1 MIIAIDLG
9 ATGIKVAPFERT
21 NTPAGGDP
29 LAGSVQIVPT
39 DADLGKEGIVRALD
53 RAISLYLSAQTE
65 GIAVA
70 SAGDVDPQK
79 ARITYATEN
88 LPGMTG
94 FSYAAYAKKYDIPI
108 SAINDAHAALLGEL
122 YDGAGKNYAD
132 KRVVMLTLGSGVGGA
147 YAVNGK
153 IVSTKENDYARFGH
167 ICLEENG
174 YPCTC
179 GRKGCA
185 EMYLSGRAIHRQ
197 AVAAGIDG
205 GDLFERYLDRE
216 QAHVAFMERFRQRL
230 TRLLDKVALTSPYD
244 VCIIGGGV
252 ADWMGDAFDQIVEG
266 FPFPV
271 IRATLGNRAG
281 VYGAYRHFNSG
292 EVLR

>member
-21 NTPAGGDP
+21 QLPAGGDP
-29 LAGSVQIVPT
+29 LAGSVQTVPT

-53 RAISLYLSAQTE
+53 RAISLYLSTQTE

-70 SAGDVDPQK
+70 SAGDVDPR
-79 ARITYATEN
+79 AACITYATEN

-94 FSYAAYAKKYDIPI
+94 FSYADYAKKYDLPI

-122 YDGAGKNYAD
+122 YDGAGKDHTD

-147 YAVNGK
+147 YAVDGK

-167 ICLEENG
+167 ICLEEDG
-174 YPCTC
+174 FSCTC
-179 GRKGCA
+179 GKKGCA
-185 EMYLSGRAIHRQ
+185 EMYMSGRAIHRQ
-197 AVAAGIDG
+197 AAVAGIDD
-205 GDLFERYLDRE
+205 GDLFQRYLEGE
-216 QAHVAFMERFRQRL
+216 QTHVAFMDRFRLQL
-230 TRLLDKVALTSPYD
+230 AQLLEKVAETSPFD

-252 ADWMGDAFDQIVEG
+252 ADWMGDAFDQIVDG

-292 EVLR
+292 EVSR

>member
-21 NTPAGGDP
+21 NIPVGGDP
-29 LAGSVQIVPT
+29 LAGSVQTVPT

-79 ARITYATEN
+79 ACITYATEN

-94 FSYAAYAKKYDIPI
+94 FSYGAYAKKYGLPI

-132 KRVVMLTLGSGVGGA
+132 QRVVMLTLGSGVGGA

-197 AVAAGIDG
+197 AAEAGIDG
-205 GDLFERYLDRE
+205 GDLFERYLERE
-216 QAHVAFMERFRQRL
+216 QTHVAFMERFRQQL
-230 TRLLDKVALTSPYD
+230 AQLLEKVALTSPFD

-252 ADWMGDAFDQIVEG
+252 ADWMGDAFDRIVGG

>member
-9 ATGIKVAPFERT
+9 ATEIKVAPFERT
-21 NTPAGGDP
+21 NTPAGGAP
-29 LAGSVQIVPT
+29 LAGSAQIVPT

-70 SAGDVDPQK
+70 SAGDVDPQS
-79 ARITYATEN
+79 ACITYATEN

-94 FSYAAYAKKYDIPI
+94 FSYAAYAKKYGVPI
-108 SAINDAHAALLGEL
+108 SAINDAYAALLGEL

-132 KRVVMLTLGSGVGGA
+132 QRVVMLTLGSGVGGA

-153 IVSTKENDYARFGH
+153 IVSTKENDHARFGH

-197 AVAAGIDG
+197 AAAAGIDG
-205 GDLFERYLDRE
+205 GDLFERYLERE
-216 QAHVAFMERFRQRL
+216 QAYVVFMERFRQQL
-230 TRLLDKVALTSPYD
+230 TQLLDKVALTSPYD

-252 ADWMGDAFDQIVEG
+252 ADWMGDAFDRIVDG

>member
-21 NTPAGGDP
+21 QVSAGGDP
-29 LAGSVQIVPT
+29 LAGPVQTVPT

-53 RAISLYLSAQTE
+53 RAISLHLSPRTE

-70 SAGDVDPQK
+70 SAGDVDTK
-79 ARITYATEN
+79 AACITYATDN

-94 FSYAAYAKKYDIPI
+94 FSYAEYAKKYNRPI

-122 YDGAGKNYAD
+122 YDGAGKEYTD
-132 KRVVMLTLGSGVGGA
+132 KRVVMLTLGSGVGGG

-153 IVSTKENDYARFGH
+153 IVSTPENDYARFGH
-167 ICLEENG
+167 ICLEEGG
-174 YPCTC
+174 YLCTC
-179 GRKGCA
+179 GKAGCA

-197 AVAAGIDG
+197 AAEAGIDG
-205 GDLFERYLDRE
+205 GDLFQRYLVGDQRY
-216 QAHVAFMERFRQRL
+216 VAFMERFRMQMIQ
-230 TRLLDKVALTSPYD
+230 LLEKVDQVCPFD

-252 ADWMGDAFDQIVEG
+252 ADWMGDAFDQIMGG

-271 IRATLGNRAG
+271 IRATLGNQAG

-292 EVLR
+292 EVL